1 MRGLLANAH
10 VRLLRAVRAAIG
22 SDQWFAGW
30 TATDSEGRAGLV
42 IEGFESEPW
51 ASLTFKGERH
61 LIRIRLEG
69 EMQAVEAAYDRLES
83 LFTQPELSLPGHILA
98 EMQLSESC
106 GEIHP
111 DGRMS
116 LAILFEALT
125 IEE

>member
-1 MRGLLANAH
+1 MRGLLADAH
-10 VRLLRAVRAAIG
+10 VRLLRAIRAAIG
-22 SDQWFAGW
+22 SDRWFDGW
-30 TATDSEGRAGLV
+30 TVPDDHGHAGLV

-51 ASLTFKGERH
+51 ASLTFRGERH
-61 LIRIRLEG
+61 QIRIRLEG
-69 EMQAVEAAYDRLES
+69 EMMAVEAAYDRLEA
-83 LFTQPELSLPGHILA
+83 LFTQPELDLPGHVLA

-116 LAILFEALT
+116 LAILFDALT